1 VNKAYLLLGS
11 NREPRFDFIMKAV
24 HLIENGPGKVCDKS
38 SIYESE
44 PWGFRADTL
53 FLNSVVLIE
62 TERTAM
68 DLLNEVLQIEKSLGR
83 TRRGSG
89 YASRNIDI
97 DILYFNDEIMELPGL
112 IIPHPRLHER
122 RFTLEPLVEVA
133 PEFIHPLLGKT
144 NSELLA
150 QVSDS
155 TEVRIFK
162 TAKEL

>member
-1 VNKAYLLLGS
+1 
-11 NREPRFDFIMKAV
+11 
-24 HLIENGPGKVCDKS
+24 
-38 SIYESE
+38 
-44 PWGFRADTL
+44 
-53 FLNSVVLIE
+53 
-62 TERTAM
+62 M

-162 TAKEL
+162 TAQEL